1 MYQSDTGYKG
11 AGGFLSAE
19 GLKADMAGTTEA
31 SANTAKEGS
40 ALLAIL
46 QEFSDEAFLAEKL
59 AHGSPFVWSE
69 VSDGKG
75 GKTLSYLGGV
85 DAMREYA
92 SERFAASEEV
102 QKQNVSPTG
111 IGVLNIFGNPTPGL
125 TVPAPL
131 QG

>member
-1 MYQSDTGYKG
+1 
-11 AGGFLSAE
+11 
-19 GLKADMAGTTEA
+19 MAGTTEA
-31 SANTAKEGS
+31 SANTAKAGS
-40 ALLAIL
+40 ALFAIL

-69 VSDGKG
+69 VSDSKG

-92 SERFAASEEV
+92 SDRFAASEEV